1 MAASGSVS
9 LGSVESPPLSCE
21 IAMPPLQ
28 NRIESLDQFR
38 GYTVAGMFLVNYLS
52 GFWAAPF
59 VLHHHNTYC
68 SYADTIMPG
77 FFFAVGFS
85 MRLSFGRRAMQQGLG
100 KAYWH
105 MVKRL
110 VGLALV
116 AIFITYI
123 GGPHLASGQTFN
135 WHTMKE
141 MGVWRAIHDPLK
153 NTWFQ
158 TLMHIAVTSLWILP
172 VLRLRPIWRVLYMI
186 LSAAIHVGLSYK
198 FYFDW
203 VNGVPNPPSGID
215 GGNLGFLTWTIPT
228 MIGTLACDAVMTP
241 RSRAALLTRL
251 FGWGAVLMA
260 FGWILSC
267 GTRIYDVPSSDVA
280 KLTKEKLAKDP
291 VIPSRPQ
298 FERWQTNLKEKRWSD
313 VLVEPPFVPP
323 PHSQEFK
330 KKNADGVTETQDKSE
345 LYRKWNYWMMS
356 QRAGS
361 VSYQTFGAG
370 FSLALYGLFFILA
383 DMLGFK
389 VGVFRT
395 FGTNALVGYILHDFV
410 GEAIKKFV
418 PPDVPAYVMWI
429 SVAVFLYFCWLFIRS
444 LEKQNIYVKL

>member
-1 MAASGSVS
+1 
-9 LGSVESPPLSCE
+9 
-21 IAMPPLQ
+21 MPAPLQ

-85 MRLSFGRRAMQQGLG
+85 MRLSFGRRVMQQGLG
-100 KAYWH
+100 KAYYH

-110 VGLALV
+110 LGLALV
-116 AIFITYI
+116 AIFITYQ
-123 GGPHLASGQTFN
+123 GGPHLEKGQEFT
-135 WHTMKE
+135 WQTMKQI
-141 MGVWRAIHDPLK
+141 GFWQAIHDPLK

-172 VLRLRPIWRVLYMI
+172 VLRLAPIWRVLYLI
-186 LSAAIHVGLSYK
+186 FSAAIHLGLSYK

-203 VNGVPNPPSGID
+203 VNGVPAPSGID
-215 GGNLGFLTWTIPT
+215 GGNLGFLTWAIPT
-228 MIGTLACDAVMTP
+228 LIGTLACDTVMTP
-241 RSRAALLTRL
+241 RSRAAILLRL

-260 FGWILSC
+260 IGWILSC
-267 GTRIYDVPSSDVA
+267 GTRMYDVPPSDVA
-280 KLTKEKLAKDP
+280 KLAKEKLAKDP
-291 VIPSRPQ
+291 VLPSRPQ
-298 FERWQTNLKEKRWSD
+298 FERWQTGLKEKRWSE

-323 PHSQEFK
+323 PHSQEFE
-330 KKNADGVTETQDKSE
+330 KKNADGLTKTKDKSE
-345 LYRKWNYWMMS
+345 EYRKSNYWMMS
-356 QRAGS
+356 QRAGTI
-361 VSYQTFGAG
+361 SYLTFGAG
-370 FSLALYGLFFILA
+370 FSLALYGLFYILA

-395 FGTNALVGYILHDFV
+395 FGTNALFGYVLHDFV

-418 PPDVPAYVMWI
+418 PLDVPAYVMWI
-429 SVAVFLYFCWLFIRS
+429 SVVVFMFFCWLFIRA
-444 LEKQNIYVKL
+444 LEKQNIYIKL